1 MLKIDGCEYNLSV
14 EEEQFLI
21 SAFGRA
27 EGNTIVV
34 EPDHLFQ
41 HVKDGVSPFI
51 RWPDKMEFTPV
62 IYNGNRQHHG
72 LCSWWFCCNY
82 SIVSHG
88 FLHLPVNWIFKPD
101 PTMYYPVLHEYQAN
115 IASIVALAY
124 VKKNYSLAKHFLLG
138 GVGTISKELGDTTRD
153 DDDALN
159 QTQYFTTTFSTNHN
173 SVGEDITKLSVI
185 MGALL
190 HIGGQEFATAILLT
204 SSNVHVQGFLQQW
217 LGVFGG

>member
-1 MLKIDGCEYNLSV
+1 MLKIDGCEYHFTK

-27 EGNTIVV
+27 EGNIIVV

-41 HVKDGVSPFI
+41 HACNHVSPFLL
-51 RWPDKMEFTPV
+51 WPEKMEFVPV

-101 PTMYYPVLHEYQAN
+101 EYQVN

-204 SSNVHVQGFLQQW
+204 SSNVHVQNLCGQW
-217 LGVFGG
+217 IGVFGGQ